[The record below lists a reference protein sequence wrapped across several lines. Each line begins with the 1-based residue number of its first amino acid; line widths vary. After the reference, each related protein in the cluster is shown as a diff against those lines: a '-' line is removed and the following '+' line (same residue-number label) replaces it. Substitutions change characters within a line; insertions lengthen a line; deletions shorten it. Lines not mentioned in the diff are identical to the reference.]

1 MTMKMRITYCVMGA
15 NAAIEIV
22 RVLKPPSATTDKAWP
37 TASKNVIWSSRPDQ
51 PRNPSVRI
59 ATRVSTT

>member
-1 MTMKMRITYCVMGA
+1 MTMKTRITYCVIGA

-37 TASKNVIWSSRPDQ
+37 TASK
-51 PRNPSVRI
+51 SVMLVVEAGPAEERR
-59 ATRVSTT
+59 A